1 MLARF
6 FAALLLVR
14 ASSAYTL
21 PFSYDEALT
30 VTAPPAGGNGLIP
43 LLAEWR
49 FTQRL
54 EVPSR
59 GQEGEDDDI
68 ASSSSSFF
76 PPLVRALL
84 AASHGSLA
92 SANVT
97 LTRGAWDAEA
107 WGQWPGVGDA
117 FQAPPGLS
125 VRLAVDDN
133 NAEEEEEEDK
143 NEGGAPSS
151 GLGPV
156 SGLLSALGVAAC
168 SSMGG
173 APGVSSWPGAALLG
187 QVGPRREW
195 AGWWEGEGEEGE
207 GERTRG
213 DADADAASRR
223 PPSRF
228 RMDLPSVTVCS
239 ESLSAAVALLP
250 CRGEAGLG
258 RLLRPR
264 PLFGAPFL
272 SIALRARRDWA
283 GRATEGG
290 RAIAVLLLD
299 VEVTAAFSAAAG
311 PSQPTTKSW
320 LGPLVGG
327 GRGRRQGG
335 ADEDDYASGP
345 ACPVASQSSVLLR
358 ADAGA
363 DVAWGIG
370 GPGAVAGANVTRA
383 LRAPTVAAG
392 ACPLSVTV
400 SRRHSEVARLG
411 VGSILYDVK
420 LSSARPLLTDA
431 DVAAAARACSEG
443 QGEGEGDHGG
453 GGVGRTGPTA
463 ALLDV
468 AVDDVVPWPFVRDEE
483 TLAAWWAPAAGDD
496 LECGGDESLRRV
508 PVRLQRLARGQPRGQ
523 PDVARLVLAIPLEWM
538 MVRGGG
544 GAGAAPSCCGGTARL
559 SFRLSVA
566 SFPHA
571 EEHPPDSH
579 RGFEI
584 PSPAGVGWRVVVGD
598 VAGRE
603 GGWRP
608 LAPPPP
614 VAVELPGPDFSMP
627 YNVLTL
633 IATALA
639 FTFGTFINVLAR
651 SPRRKGAAA
660 AAADGGP
667 RGLGGGGGG
676 GAGGGGGVWGGGVET
691 LGEGRGKDD
700 FRASTLFRAPLA
712 PLLQPRLSHAP
723 VPASSPLPRP
733 HEQRAR
739 VRRPPRN
746 SWQRK
751 AESSAPKFS
760 FRPFSNPFPP
770 RAHARAARRHVLLPQ
785 FREGGHPAAEAV
797 ARPSRIRA
805 RRSRGRDRGLR
816 VPLRVSGGP
825 RNWNR
830 TRPRRLR
837 VADVLAGPGVHG
849 CTGATTTAAR
859 LGPRDAQIAPAY
871 ARYAR
876 GKEGVTH
883 PSHLPPPPHLPPQ
896 HLPSHPPLPHPP
908 IGPRPAQVVAAVI
921 ARMVADSAPAAAA
934 ASSAP
939 GSPTAL
945 ALAAASNPANYAL
958 MVADD
963 EGQVDLDFPEV
974 R

>member
-1 MLARF
+1 MLARI
-6 FAALLLVR
+6 FAALVVLLVR
-14 ASSAYTL
+14 ASAYT
-21 PFSYDEALT
+21 YDEALT
-30 VTAPPAGGNGLIP
+30 VTAPPAGGNGLTP

-59 GQEGEDDDI
+59 GQEEDDDI
-68 ASSSSSFF
+68 AASSSSSFF

-107 WGQWPGVGDA
+107 WGPWPGVGDA

-125 VRLAVDDN
+125 VRLAVDDDDNN
-133 NAEEEEEEDK
+133 NAEEEEEDM

-195 AGWWEGEGEEGE
+195 AGWWEKEGE
-207 GERTRG
+207 GERTAG

-272 SIALRARRDWA
+272 SIALRTRRDWA
-283 GRATEGG
+283 GRAAEGG
-290 RAIAVLLLD
+290 RALAVLLLD

-320 LGPLVGG
+320 MAPLVGG
-327 GRGRRQGG
+327 GGRRRQGG
-335 ADEDDYASGP
+335 AGAAAATKEDEDDYASGP

-358 ADAGA
+358 AAAGA
-363 DVAWGIG
+363 DGAWGIG
-370 GPGAVAGANVTRA
+370 GPGSVAGANVTRA
-383 LRAPTVAAG
+383 LRAPSAAVG

-431 DVAAAARACSEG
+431 DVAAAARSCSDG
-443 QGEGEGDHGG
+443 RGDGEGGP
-453 GGVGRTGPTA
+453 GVGRTEPTA
-463 ALLDV
+463 ALFEV

-483 TLAAWWAPAAGDD
+483 TLAAWWAPAAGDGG
-496 LECGGDESLRRV
+496 ECGDDEPLRRV

-523 PDVARLVLAIPLEWM
+523 PDVARLVLAVPLEWM
-538 MVRGGG
+538 MVRPRGGG
-544 GAGAAPSCCGGTARL
+544 AAGAAPSCCGGTARL

-608 LAPPPP
+608 VAPPPP

-660 AAADGGP
+660 AAADGG
-667 RGLGGGGGG
+667 GGVR
-676 GAGGGGGVWGGGVET
+676 GAG
-691 LGEGRGKDD
+691 
-700 FRASTLFRAPLA
+700 
-712 PLLQPRLSHAP
+712 
-723 VPASSPLPRP
+723 
-733 HEQRAR
+733 
-739 VRRPPRN
+739 
-746 SWQRK
+746 
-751 AESSAPKFS
+751 
-760 FRPFSNPFPP
+760 
-770 RAHARAARRHVLLPQ
+770 
-785 FREGGHPAAEAV
+785 
-797 ARPSRIRA
+797 
-805 RRSRGRDRGLR
+805 
-816 VPLRVSGGP
+816 
-825 RNWNR
+825 
-830 TRPRRLR
+830 
-837 VADVLAGPGVHG
+837 
-849 CTGATTTAAR
+849 
-859 LGPRDAQIAPAY
+859 
-871 ARYAR
+871 
-876 GKEGVTH
+876 
-883 PSHLPPPPHLPPQ
+883 
-896 HLPSHPPLPHPP
+896 
-908 IGPRPAQVVAAVI
+908 
-921 ARMVADSAPAAAA
+921 
-934 ASSAP
+934 
-939 GSPTAL
+939 
-945 ALAAASNPANYAL
+945 
-958 MVADD
+958 
-963 EGQVDLDFPEV
+963 
-974 R
+974 